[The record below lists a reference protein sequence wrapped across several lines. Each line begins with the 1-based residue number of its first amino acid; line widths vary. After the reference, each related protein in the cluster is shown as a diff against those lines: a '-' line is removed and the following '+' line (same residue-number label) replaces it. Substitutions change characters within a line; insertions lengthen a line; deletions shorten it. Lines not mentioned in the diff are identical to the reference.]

1 MRFFF
6 ASYLKVKRSYWSNY
20 QWILGW
26 NSIQIQLN
34 QFICQCFRSAKKSSW
49 TLPMKMLLKVQNGGR
64 KKLRTGEIKCAKT
77 TARHTIQSLI
87 CSRIK
92 MGETSQEKLGQLR
105 VRQIPNVITT
115 ISIDF
120 CRSNSFLSFFFFFLP
135 LPIF

>member
-1 MRFFF
+1 
-6 ASYLKVKRSYWSNY
+6 
-20 QWILGW
+20 
-26 NSIQIQLN
+26 
-34 QFICQCFRSAKKSSW
+34 
-49 TLPMKMLLKVQNGGR
+49 MKMLLKVQNGGR

-105 VRQIPNVITT
+105 VRQISNVITT

-120 CRSNSFLSFFFFFLP
+120 CRSNSFLSFFFFAFTYL
-135 LPIF
+135 LKCISLKEKDIVECSF